1 IFIADNS
8 MYRLVC
14 WVGFLSLKEKKIF
27 LSRRGLHHSEPNPN
41 SNRALDIV
49 TDAAVTQWELASNGQ
64 RNAFCR
70 RETRPQ
76 ADRSRSGWILRSVG
90 GITRCNDSRPP
101 SLLSNF
107 YPFPPYC
114 ASLTCSIQSTTSPS
128 SAS

>member
-1 IFIADNS
+1 MGFIFIADNS

-14 WVGFLSLKEKKIF
+14 WIGFLNLKEKKIF

-49 TDAAVTQWELASNGQ
+49 TDAAVTQWELASNAQ

-76 ADRSRSGWILRSVG
+76 PDRSRSGWILRSGG
-90 GITRCNDSRPP
+90 GITRCNDSRIT
-101 SLLSNF
+101 S
-107 YPFPPYC
+107 
-114 ASLTCSIQSTTSPS
+114 AQSTFQLLPLPAILRVTHLLH
-128 SAS
+128 